1 MGKKR
6 KTLPADFGELVKSGN
21 VDALKAVF
29 EKCDWDATLGYY
41 KEPALSIRQIPDE
54 LVRWLVEQGADINA
68 RDKYQRTP
76 LYSQA
81 GTWSGNIPLFLELGA
96 ELEAVDYQN
105 QTPLHAAVNYY
116 RTQAVRDLVAHGA
129 NVHAVN
135 KSGHTPLSKALLQC
149 RNSDIDSMLEISQIL
164 LDAGAEITPEMK
176 ESVKKIGKSFEFARS
191 NFNKERLSETA
202 DALDSLYKLF
212 DVEPV
217 AERVMHDG
225 VSKIEVNSTR
235 WQDQHQELWEY
246 LIPASGHALTVQGEV
261 IRITGRI
268 SHEIMNNGG
277 GNWDADFR
285 KMLNALLRHFASGTP
300 LDPAH
305 LKEATELAGYLRHG
319 NGNDEPARLCELAVN
334 WVLANPQPVS
344 LPQPDYK
351 R

>member
-1 MGKKR
+1 MGTKR
-6 KTLPADFGELVKSGN
+6 KTLPADFRELVKTG
-21 VDALKAVF
+21 DIDLLKAVF
-29 EKCDWDATLGYY
+29 EQCEWNATLGYS

-54 LVRWLVEQGADINA
+54 LARWLVEQGADINA

-76 LYSQA
+76 LHSQA
-81 GTWSGNIPLFLELGA
+81 GNWSGNIPLFLELGA
-96 ELEAVDYQN
+96 ELEALDYQDE
-105 QTPLHAAVNYY
+105 TPLHAAVNYY
-116 RTQAVRDLVAHGA
+116 RTGAVRDLIAHGA
-129 NVHAVN
+129 NIHAVSKRGN
-135 KSGHTPLSKALLQC
+135 TPLAKALINC
-149 RNSDIDSMLEISQIL
+149 RNADITGMAEIAQAMLA
-164 LDAGAEITPEMK
+164 AGAEATPEMR

-202 DALDSLYKLF
+202 AALESLYKLF

-217 AERVMHDG
+217 AARVMHDG

-235 WQDQHQELWEY
+235 WQDQHQELWE
-246 LIPASGHALTVQGEV
+246 LLVPASGHAFTVQGEV

-305 LKEATELAGYLRHG
+305 LKEAAELAGYLRHG